1 MLLKRLSAC
10 PLLNVTTAVF
20 LAAIATP
27 SRADDKEKTVP
38 PSVRTVAPAM
48 ADMTRPMKDPRSPEA
63 VPPLVIQTILKDM
76 KLKGVEIRETPGA
89 KIPTATEK
97 PPAASAAGPR
107 YLLGVALVRTRES
120 QGSGLNT
127 RFGRI
132 GGKSTELAVQA
143 QLTDTQTG
151 QTSLAEEKESARDVR
166 LDGYIGVRNGALSD
180 LFQNARPDGVWASG
194 NTSYAAISQT
204 LKTPL
209 GTLLRKATE
218 KAIRKALEQASQSGT
233 TSNHSTP

>member
-1 MLLKRLSAC
+1 MLLKRLCAY
-10 PLLNVTTAVF
+10 PLLSLSAALLLASAAV
-20 LAAIATP
+20 P
-27 SRADDKEKTVP
+27 SHADDKAKTAPVP
-38 PSVRTVAPAM
+38 VRTVALAM
-48 ADMTRPMKDPRSPEA
+48 ADMTRPMNDTRNPEA
-63 VPPLVIQTILKDM
+63 VPPLVIQTILKDL
-76 KLKGVEIRETPGA
+76 KLKGVEIVEMPGA
-89 KIPTATEK
+89 KIPTTTDK
-97 PPAASAAGPR
+97 LPAASASGPR
-107 YLLGVALVRTRES
+107 YLLGVALLRTRES
-120 QGSGLNT
+120 QGSGINT

-151 QTSLAEEKESARDVR
+151 QTSLVEEKESSGGVR

-194 NTSYAAISQT
+194 DTSYASIGQT

-218 KAIRKALEQASQSGT
+218 KAIKKALGQT
-233 TSNHSTP
+233 K